1 MYLLDTNVISEL
13 RKAKSAK
20 ADPHVLAWAASI
32 NTEALFI
39 SVITLTEL
47 EIGVRQMERRDAE
60 QGQRLR
66 SWLDGSVLPTFR
78 ERILPVDE
86 SIALRCAALHVP
98 DRLSDRDA
106 IIASTALEHGM
117 TVVTRNTSDFESAGV
132 SLFNPWKA
140 SVI

>member
-13 RKAKSAK
+13 RKAKTGK
-20 ADPHVLAWAASI
+20 ADPLVLAWAASI

-39 SVITLTEL
+39 SVITLMEL
-47 EIGVRQMERRDAE
+47 EIGVRQMERCDAE

-66 SWLDGSVLPTFR
+66 SWLDDSVLPTFR

-132 SLFNPWKA
+132 SLFNPWKP